1 MVRYGWQAF
10 RLPSAATARK
20 MPAEAFPLGAA
31 AKPMLRN
38 RRHWQ
43 RWLWRLLLLSA
54 SVNNNNIVP
63 AAHAQTCQ
71 SAADMETSVRSAL
84 ETTAKRYFDLSA
96 RGDVAALKQN
106 SIATVA
112 GSFAGIE
119 AAIKE
124 NQAAFTGTKATVR
137 PPFLLTADGPEP
149 LARAEFLCGVF
160 GPSGQT
166 KDSAVFILPNL
177 PPGKYGVTILDV
189 NGGQGPRTLTFVLQ
203 QTGAEWKL
211 AGFYAKSSQAL
222 GHDAAWF
229 TQRAR
234 DFKSKAQNRN
244 AWLYYREAIALSSPV
259 DFMSTLSTDKLY
271 DESQSA
277 QPSDVPANG
286 NTVEMTVGGK
296 IYRLTDVFP
305 LAVGDDLDVVVK
317 YQAADVSD
325 TARAFQENTA
335 VIKALVAKFPEFRE
349 AFAGVVARAV
359 EPSGRDYG
367 TLLAM
372 KEIK

>member
-1 MVRYGWQAF
+1 
-10 RLPSAATARK
+10 
-20 MPAEAFPLGAA
+20 MPAEAFPLAA
-31 AKPMLRN
+31 SNPRLLN
-38 RRHWQ
+38 RRHW
-43 RWLWRLLLLSA
+43 RLWLWLALLGTLVNASSA
-54 SVNNNNIVP
+54 Y
-63 AAHAQTCQ
+63 AQTCQ
-71 SAADMETSVRSAL
+71 SAADMDASVRSAL

-96 RGDVAALKQN
+96 RGDTAALRQN
-106 SIATVA
+106 SIAAVSA
-112 GSFAGIE
+112 SFAGIE
-119 AAIKE
+119 AAVKE
-124 NQAAFTGTKATVR
+124 NQAAFTGAKATVR

-160 GPSGQT
+160 GKSGQT
-166 KDSAVFILPNL
+166 KDSAVFILANL
-177 PPGKYGVTILDV
+177 PPGRYGVTILDV
-189 NGGQGPRTLTFVLQ
+189 NSGRDARTLTLVLQ
-203 QTGAEWKL
+203 QVGAEWKL
-211 AGFYAKSSQAL
+211 AGFYAKSSQAI

-234 DFKSKAQNRN
+234 DFKSKAQNHN
-244 AWLYYREAIALSSPV
+244 AWLYYREAMALLAPV

-271 DESQSA
+271 DESQTA
-277 QPSDVPANG
+277 QPADLPAHG

-296 IYRLTDVFP
+296 SYRLTDVFP

-325 TARAFQENTA
+325 TGRAFQENTA
-335 VIKALVAKFPEFRE
+335 VIKALVAKYPEFRE